1 MDEIRAT
8 GAEFWA
14 IANDDPDKLREY
26 REQEGFEFPF
36 LLDPDAETIKA
47 WGLLNEADSD
57 SLIPHPALVILDVEG
72 SVRYLFVETNYRLR
86 PAAADV
92 IEQLR
97 RATR

>member
-14 IANDDPDKLREY
+14 VANDDPDKLRAY

-36 LLDPDAETIKA
+36 LIDPGADAIQA

-57 SLIPHPALVILDVEG
+57 SLIPHPAVVILDVDG
-72 SVRYLFVETNYRLR
+72 IVRYLFVETNYRLR
-86 PAAADV
+86 PPAAEV
-92 IEQLR
+92 IEELQ